1 MIRHLCKHDRN
12 EIAILL
18 QKRYSL
24 RDIAKALNRS
34 VSTISEEIKNNS
46 TRGEYDS
53 EKAQF
58 KAYFRRHQASF
69 RGKKIVANSNLRSF
83 VDEALSDGQS
93 PEAIA
98 GRLKFQEKHLP
109 YVSKDTIYRYQ
120 KSPYGKLLGIRIKTK
135 SKLKESRKITKLKDR
150 VFLENRP
157 KIIEKRGRVGDLEAD
172 FIVSGK
178 DGKGVVLT
186 AVCRKTRVAF
196 LEKIDEV
203 TVDNVHLTFLKIK
216 KRFPEIETLTLD
228 NDILFKMH
236 KTLEAIL
243 QTPIYFCHPYHSWEK
258 GSIENVNMEI
268 RKYIPKGSN
277 LSQYSYEYI
286 RAVERRLNDRFMQCL
301 KYKTPQEKLNE
312 SRKNKKTAQKAV
324 DVEKIKCSV

>member
-1 MIRHLCKHDRN
+1 M
-12 EIAILL
+12 
-18 QKRYSL
+18 
-24 RDIAKALNRS
+24 
-34 VSTISEEIKNNS
+34 
-46 TRGEYDS
+46 
-53 EKAQF
+53 
-58 KAYFRRHQASF
+58 
-69 RGKKIVANSNLRSF
+69 ANSSLRSF
-83 VDEALSDGQS
+83 VDGALADGQS

-120 KSPYGKLLGIRIKTK
+120 KSPYGKLLGIRFKTR
-135 SKLKESRKITKLKDR
+135 LKSRKSRRVTKLKDR

-178 DGKGVVLT
+178 DGQGVILT

-196 LEKIDEV
+196 LEKVDEV
-203 TVDNVHLTFLKIK
+203 TIDNVHLAFLKIK
-216 KRFPEIETLTLD
+216 TRFPEMKTLTLD

-236 KTLEAIL
+236 LTLETIL
-243 QTPIYFCHPYHSWEK
+243 QAPIYFCHPYHSWEK

-268 RKYIPKGSN
+268 RKYLPKSSN
-277 LSQYSYEYI
+277 LSQYSLEYI

-312 SRKNKKTAQKAV
+312 SRKNKKTAQRAV
-324 DVEKIKCSV
+324 VIEKVKCSV